1 MCWHSSLKEKNWGHL
16 SPSYQAILIQAYA
29 DCDLSSVGRAI
40 PHVLNGISVEVIEAG
55 DIVPH

>member
-1 MCWHSSLKEKNWGHL
+1 LGKLKEKNWGHL

-29 DCDLSSVGRAI
+29 ECDLSSVGRAI